1 MTASDGSVADMH
13 VLLVSNRFEARG
25 GGTEVFTHDLAH
37 ALLKRSIQVSW
48 LAVDEGSMRSPLDG
62 VRRIAL
68 STPLG
73 NAYPRDWRRREARQ
87 ARHIELLLTGL
98 PTIDAIHVT
107 HFSRIGLDFLEC
119 SALKRVPASCTLT
132 DYAAVCADY
141 QLRHR
146 PTGRLCH
153 ATAPSARCVSC
164 LAHHAGESESGEEGA
179 APGSQ
184 SVEEIDSWRRRNLS
198 WLAER
203 CAAVW
208 VQTPY
213 QRQELISA
221 GLDPAKLVR
230 DIAAYAVPE
239 PWYPLKPEVGDPQ
252 KALFLGRASSEKGL
266 HILLAAFRSWG
277 GAGRLRLITL
287 PDDLAYEQRLRGL
300 AAEDPRVEWLAP
312 MTRNQL
318 GSVLAEA
325 RALIVPSQW
334 YENHP
339 LVIHYALALGVPVVC
354 SALPSLR
361 HLSALGDVQ
370 YVSPYDD
377 LSAWTAALTQLFGT
391 PPAPRRNRSEEFARG
406 FEDLVDEIVAVYR
419 AHRVA

>member
-48 LAVDEGSMRSPLDG
+48 LAVDEGLPRPPLDG

-73 NAYPRDWRRREARQ
+73 NSYPRDWRRRESMQ
-87 ARHIELLLTGL
+87 ARSIELLLTSL
-98 PTIDAIHVT
+98 PTIDAIHIT

-119 SALKRVPASCTLT
+119 SLLKRVPVVCTLT
-132 DYAAVCADY
+132 DYAAVCAEY

-153 ATAPSARCVSC
+153 ATAPSARCASC
-164 LAHHAGESESGEEGA
+164 LAHHADGAESGEER
-179 APGSQ
+179 APGSP
-184 SVEEIDSWRRRNLS
+184 SVEEIDRWRRRNLS

-213 QRQELISA
+213 QRQELISV
-221 GLDPAKLVR
+221 GLDPAKVVR
-230 DIAAYAVPE
+230 DIAAYAVPKPWHSLDPKIRE
-239 PWYPLKPEVGDPQ
+239 PP

-266 HILLAAFRSWG
+266 HMLLSAFRAWG
-277 GAGRLRLITL
+277 GDGRLRLITL

-312 MTRNQL
+312 VSRNQL
-318 GSVLAEA
+318 GAVLAEA

-361 HLSALGDVQ
+361 HLAALGELQ
-370 YVSPYDD
+370 YVAPYDD
-377 LSAWTAALTQLFGT
+377 LSTWTAALDELFGT
-391 PPAPRRNRSEEFARG
+391 LPAPRRNRSEEFARG
-406 FEDLVDEIVAVYR
+406 FEDLVDEIEAVYR
-419 AHRVA
+419 AHRAA